1 MVAMY
6 RRQHEVTMTSTTP
19 DLTLER
25 RLQRAEDHRA
35 IQELGILYGFIMDER
50 DEAGIRQI
58 FTHHAT
64 LDSQDR
70 VFRAVGLEQIV
81 ETYLDRF
88 AALGPTN
95 HYSHGH
101 VVRFRDEDPDSAY
114 GLLAG
119 HAEVFRNGVG
129 MQVALRYKDEY
140 RREAGRWKFSA
151 RLMSYMYYLPSTEY
165 AEGFG
170 AADSMR
176 AYGDRRPSDWPEVLY
191 SPTGSQWLHTYL

>member
-1 MVAMY
+1 
-6 RRQHEVTMTSTTP
+6 MTTAT
-19 DLTLER
+19 DLSLEQ
-25 RLQRAEDHRA
+25 RLQRVEDRQA
-35 IQELGILYGFIMDER
+35 IQELGILYGVIMDER
-50 DEAGIRQI
+50 DEQGIRTI
-58 FTHHAT
+58 FTEDAT
-64 LDSQDR
+64 LDSQDG
-70 VFRAVGLEQIV
+70 VFQAAGMESIV
-81 ETYLDRF
+81 ETYLGRF

-101 VVRFRDEDPDSAY
+101 VVKFRDDDPDSAY
-114 GLLAG
+114 GLLTG

-140 RREAGRWKFSA
+140 RRDGGRWKFSA
-151 RLMSYMYYLPSTEY
+151 RLMSYMYYLPSAEY

-191 SPTGSQWLHTYL
+191 TGSSEWLHTYL